1 MLGMPL
7 PGVVDFY
14 RGAAL
19 PNGTRLVDLWAW
31 SDEALEASHDYIQWM
46 FPLDMPSRANPSAPT
61 LTEDD
66 RRMFVWD
73 DVLRDRLQISLGVML
88 RFFGLER
95 VVVPPAEGNREGK
108 VVILRA
114 RDFDRRRA
122 VWLWPDHHNHRRL
135 SRILRSL
142 TILGHERDARALFAC
157 LDDIA
162 RTDGRDVV
170 TFETREHWRRAVA

>member
-1 MLGMPL
+1 MTPALI
-7 PGVVDFY
+7 DFY
-14 RGAAL
+14 RGAPL
-19 PNGTRLVDLWAW
+19 PDGTRLVDIWEW
-31 SDEALEASHDYIQWM
+31 SDDVLEARHDYIQWM
-46 FPLDMPSRANPSAPT
+46 FPLDTPSQANPSAPT

-66 RRMFVWD
+66 RRTFIWD
-73 DVLRDRLQISLGVML
+73 DMLRDRVQMSLGVML

-95 VVVPPAEGNREGK
+95 VVVPPAEGHRDSK
-108 VVILRA
+108 VVVLRGH
-114 RDFDRRRA
+114 DFERRRA

-162 RTDGRDVV
+162 RTEGRDAV